1 MNWLAEIDQLSNAF
15 LLKFKDL
22 TESELN
28 WKPNPNAWSIAQ
40 HIEHLIVIN
49 QTYFPVLAALKA
61 GTYQLPFTARFGFL
75 VRFFGK
81 VVLNAVKPE
90 QKKKTRTFPIWEPS
104 TSNIAGDILDRFKVH
119 QKELKAQIAASE
131 DLLKKGAIISS
142 PANSTIVYRLETAF
156 DIIVTHEYRHL
167 EHADGVLKQLQQQN
181 KVN

>member
-1 MNWLAEIDQLSNAF
+1 MNWLAEIDQVSNSF

-22 TESELN
+22 NEAQLN
-28 WKPNPNAWSIAQ
+28 WKPNPKAWSIAQ

-49 QTYFPVLAALKA
+49 QTYFPVLAELKS
-61 GTYQLPFTARFGFL
+61 GQYKLPFTAKFGFL

-104 TSNIAGDILDRFKVH
+104 HSNIAGDILDRFKVH
-119 QKELKAQIAASE
+119 QDELKAQITASE
-131 DLLKKGAIISS
+131 DLLKNGGIISS
-142 PANSTIVYRLETAF
+142 PANRNIVYRLETAF

-167 EHADGVLKQLQQQN
+167 DHAKAVWSLLGR
-181 KVN
+181 